1 MFLLEIILRIYIAAE
16 KTENAAG
23 MEKPEEH
30 LVDNGL
36 VRPSP

>member
-1 MFLLEIILRIYIAAE
+1 MFLLEIIVRIDIAAE
-16 KTENAAG
+16 KTNSAAG
-23 MEKPEEH
+23 LEKPEEH